1 MMLQSND
8 ENILIFNPCG
18 EVVTNARPLAAR
30 KNSLSGQRLGILDNS
45 KWNASKLLRHVA
57 NQLETTVSV
66 GQIQFFTKQSFSK
79 QAESVL
85 IDTIAESADIAIT
98 AIGD

>member
-18 EVVTNARPLAAR
+18 EVATNARPLAAR

-45 KWNASKLLRHVA
+45 KWNANKLLRGAARELSELIEFSEINYYVKPYGFSSDA
-57 NQLETTVSV
+57 PAELLNQ
-66 GQIQFFTKQSFSK
+66 
-79 QAESVL
+79 
-85 IDTIAESADIAIT
+85 IA
-98 AIGD
+98 